1 MKIKKKI
8 KIVNK
13 RNTCRVCYSQNLKK
27 IFDLGVMPLAGNFI
41 KKKNLRKNE
50 IKVPLVLY
58 FCDQCKL
65 VQVKDSINPEILFN
79 SYNYSSSTIPALK
92 KHFTSYANIIK
103 KNTHLKTLSY

>member
-41 KKKNLRKNE
+41 KKK
-50 IKVPLVLY
+50 IY
-58 FCDQCKL
+58 
-65 VQVKDSINPEILFN
+65 VK
-79 SYNYSSSTIPALK
+79 TRLK
-92 KHFTSYANIIK
+92 C
-103 KNTHLKTLSY
+103 L

>member
-58 FCDQCKL
+58 FCVCPANFF
-65 VQVKDSINPEILFN
+65 V
-79 SYNYSSSTIPALK
+79 TISCCDL
-92 KHFTSYANIIK
+92 
-103 KNTHLKTLSY
+103 